1 MWKNEITSLCRAGE
15 VSFIFY
21 RWLSCKF
28 GQKFSS
34 NIAVKKNLHTV
45 NNERFLTGK
54 KKKTFFFLFNLSHC
68 SIFVVYEEYGNDF

>member
-1 MWKNEITSLCRAGE
+1 MENEITSLCRAGE

-34 NIAVKKNLHTV
+34 LFAVKKKKKVHVV
-45 NNERFLTGK
+45 NNERVLTGK
-54 KKKTFFFLFNLSHC
+54 KNFFFCLFNLSHC
-68 SIFVVYEEYGNDF
+68 SIFVVYEEHGNDF